1 MTEIVIDNFLEF
13 PEDYREAALKLE
25 YKSFEF
31 PECTFHGIALGG
43 PSMDG
48 VARIVRGFPELQ
60 PTMTFF
66 RKSPKGQVEPHY
78 IHSDIDMGQ
87 WSAILYL
94 NPNPPEGDGTAF
106 WTHRESNAAGSHI
119 PHERSE
125 EGREPKKYFAQRK
138 LVEAKFNRLLIFPSH
153 FFHSRAIHENWGEGD
168 TARLTQ
174 VVFGKFKQ

>member
-43 PSMDG
+43 PSMQG
-48 VARIVRGFPELQ
+48 VERIMKGFPYLQ

-94 NPNPPEGDGTAF
+94 NPDPPKGDGTAF
-106 WTHRESNAAGSHI
+106 WTHRETGAIGSEI
-119 PHERSE
+119 PHERSQ
-125 EGREPKKYFAQRK
+125 EGHSPDKYFDRRR
-138 LVEAKFNRLLIFPSH
+138 LVEAKFNRLLIFKSSM
-153 FFHSRAIHENWGEGD
+153 FHSRAIHENWGEGD
-168 TARLTQ
+168 QSRLTQ
-174 VVFGKFKQ
+174 VTFGKFK

>member
-13 PEDYREAALKLE
+13 PEEYREAALKLD
-25 YKSFEF
+25 YKTFEF

-43 PSMDG
+43 PSMQG
-48 VARIVRGFPELQ
+48 VERIVKGFPVLQ

-94 NPNPPEGDGTAF
+94 NPEPPVNDGTAF
-106 WTHRESNAAGSHI
+106 WTHIASGAIESHI
-119 PHERSE
+119 PHERSD
-125 EGREPKKYFAQRK
+125 EGREPEKYFCQRK
-138 LVEAKFNRLLIFPSH
+138 LVEARFNRLLLFPSS
-153 FFHSRAIHENWGEGD
+153 FFHSRSIHENWGEGD
-168 TARLTQ
+168 QARLTQ
-174 VVFGKFKQ
+174 VTFGRFRQ